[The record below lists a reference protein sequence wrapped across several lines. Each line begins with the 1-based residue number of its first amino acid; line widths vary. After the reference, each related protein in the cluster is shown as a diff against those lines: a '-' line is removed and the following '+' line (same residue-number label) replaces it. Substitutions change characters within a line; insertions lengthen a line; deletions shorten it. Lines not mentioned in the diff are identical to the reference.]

1 MFQIISAIVLRRLL
15 LAIPTLLLLSMVVF
29 VVLRMLPVDPLAMLL
44 PASATAADA
53 AALRQQLGFDKP
65 IPQQFLIWLWE
76 AVNGNL
82 GSSINFRQPV
92 VQLML
97 AAVPATLELTLT
109 GLLLALVI
117 SVPGGVLAFVLH
129 QRRHEAAAD
138 LIVALM
144 QSIPAFLWSLLLIL
158 AFGVFWPVL
167 PFSGRV
173 GDGVTLPDITGF
185 ALVDLLLV
193 GRFEA
198 WLSAVSHLLLPALAL
213 ALGFAPLV
221 IRVLRSSLIDAA
233 NEPYVEVA
241 RLRGLSETRIL
252 WRHMLK
258 NASLP
263 TITMIG
269 VQFGF
274 LFGGA
279 LLVEMIFGFP
289 GVGNLMVQAVKGND
303 LPLIQGIALIFCVL
317 MLVITVIVDV
327 LYTVLNPRLRTL

>member
-317 MLVITVIVDV
+317 MLVITVFVDV
-327 LYTVLNPRLRTL
+327 LYAVLNPRLRTL

>member
-109 GLLLALVI
+109 SLLLALVI

>member
-117 SVPGGVLAFVLH
+117 SVPGRSDRGADAVDSVLSLEPAAHPGIRRVLASIAV
-129 QRRHEAAAD
+129 QRAGRRRRHA
-138 LIVALM
+138 
-144 QSIPAFLWSLLLIL
+144 
-158 AFGVFWPVL
+158 
-167 PFSGRV
+167 
-173 GDGVTLPDITGF
+173 T
-185 ALVDLLLV
+185 
-193 GRFEA
+193 
-198 WLSAVSHLLLPALAL
+198 
-213 ALGFAPLV
+213 
-221 IRVLRSSLIDAA
+221 
-233 NEPYVEVA
+233 
-241 RLRGLSETRIL
+241 
-252 WRHMLK
+252 
-258 NASLP
+258 
-263 TITMIG
+263 
-269 VQFGF
+269 
-274 LFGGA
+274 
-279 LLVEMIFGFP
+279 
-289 GVGNLMVQAVKGND
+289 
-303 LPLIQGIALIFCVL
+303 
-317 MLVITVIVDV
+317 
-327 LYTVLNPRLRTL
+327 